1 VCVGPAGTFAVCLL
15 LCPAVFMRIR
25 RVHKRSLVVSCSAFY
40 GIVFCL
46 LWHCTLVDFGLFSSL
61 NLMMR
66 SSPAR
71 SRKEQLSFC
80 RNIANEVF

>member
-40 GIVFCL
+40 GIVLWSILDSFL
-46 LWHCTLVDFGLFSSL
+46 LL
-61 NLMMR
+61 
-66 SSPAR
+66 
-71 SRKEQLSFC
+71 
-80 RNIANEVF
+80 I